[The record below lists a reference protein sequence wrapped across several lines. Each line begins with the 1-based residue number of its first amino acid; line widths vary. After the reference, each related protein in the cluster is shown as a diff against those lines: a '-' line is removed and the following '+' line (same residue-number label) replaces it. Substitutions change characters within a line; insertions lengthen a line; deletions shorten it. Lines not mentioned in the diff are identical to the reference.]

1 VSAAEHALPNGWSLQ
16 KKAYIEA
23 FETGGKKPL
32 SEIVVIIPRLAS
44 NRQFATFWR
53 QVCENAGA
61 VVLIAENSGILFS
74 LRKFIFQPSIYN
86 ILS

>member
-32 SEIVVIIPRLAS
+32 SEVVVIIPRLTS
-44 NRQFATFWR
+44 NRQFATFWQ

-61 VVLIAENSGILFS
+61 VVLIAENSGIYFRQENLF
-74 LRKFIFQPSIYN
+74 FNHQYIIY
-86 ILS
+86 